1 MWRFVSSSARWI
13 LCYFFV
19 VVVVWLEVTAK
30 WKGLVYNVFIFHLVS
45 RCLRDA
51 DSHGWANG
59 VHPRPRSI
67 SKAWNSI
74 GLAVVALAAPALA
87 RPRQLARHSIASFVT
102 LNRRCASFFPFFLV
116 SLLPWKIL
124 PLFFLLLHLIATSNK
139 LWRHLSLSPLNR
151 TLEKSR
157 RSRLLHVL
165 QIEAIRKSLSWG
177 SCSFSAFQVV
187 PSLPGFTF
195 WFKLSLFLSLRV
207 CRRLKPVA
215 VIGPNC
221 QQLSAL
227 TRNWLRWPAAPKEIA
242 GMAKNELGTSCF

>member
-102 LNRRCASFFPFFLV
+102 LNRRCASFFPFFFW
-116 SLLPWKIL
+116 S
-124 PLFFLLLHLIATSNK
+124 LFFLERSSPCFFFSYTWLPHQTNFGDISRSVHSTE
-139 LWRHLSLSPLNR
+139 LWR
-151 TLEKSR
+151 SR
-157 RSRLLHVL
+157 VALGCCTSYRSKR
-165 QIEAIRKSLSWG
+165 
-177 SCSFSAFQVV
+177 
-187 PSLPGFTF
+187 
-195 WFKLSLFLSLRV
+195 
-207 CRRLKPVA
+207 
-215 VIGPNC
+215 
-221 QQLSAL
+221 
-227 TRNWLRWPAAPKEIA
+227 
-242 GMAKNELGTSCF
+242 